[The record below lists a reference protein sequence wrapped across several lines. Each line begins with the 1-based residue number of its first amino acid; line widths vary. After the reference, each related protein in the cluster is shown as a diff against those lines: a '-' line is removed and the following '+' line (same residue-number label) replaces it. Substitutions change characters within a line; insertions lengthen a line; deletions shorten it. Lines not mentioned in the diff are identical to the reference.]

1 VMCFYDVKDFCSF
14 GYFSCWSAPRRVFIS
29 HGDDPHLTVPCYRP
43 GRIGG
48 WRRRWRRQPSGPGQ
62 CTLDGIKVYGGS
74 LAGPVPCDIRDR
86 SLPPKHTAG
95 GGDMTVVLERRQRRL
110 GASCSRVIPVGHS
123 CFSAMSLISRVRV
136 QLVSS
141 RQTTGS
147 VSLVDQC
154 NRRDTAVPGRPLI
167 AISLYFLGQNGCVS
181 SFAFSDEQTI
191 ARIAHSDDRPPCRI

>member
-1 VMCFYDVKDFCSF
+1 MCFYDVKTFCFF
-14 GYFSCWSAPRRVFIS
+14 GYFSCWSGPRRVFTT
-29 HGDDPHLTVPCYRP
+29 HGDDPHFTVPYYRP

-48 WRRRWRRQPSGPGQ
+48 WRRRWRRQTSGPGQ

-74 LAGPVPCDIRDR
+74 LAGPVPCDVRDR
-86 SLPPKHTAG
+86 SLPPKHTAE
-95 GGDMTVVLERRQRRL
+95 DMTVVLERRQRRL

-123 CFSAMSLISRVRV
+123 YFSAMSLISRVRV

-141 RQTTGS
+141 R
-147 VSLVDQC
+147 

-167 AISLYFLGQNGCVS
+167 AISLYFLGPNGCVS